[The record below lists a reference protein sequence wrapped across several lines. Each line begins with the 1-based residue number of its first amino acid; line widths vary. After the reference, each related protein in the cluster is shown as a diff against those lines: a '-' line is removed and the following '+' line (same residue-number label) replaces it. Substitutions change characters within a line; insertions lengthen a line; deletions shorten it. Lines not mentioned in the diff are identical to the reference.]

1 MFVIFILGKDK
12 VNINETTPSKAG
24 PTPHQYLVSI
34 DSLLLENSE
43 VITSQLQQTPITNPE
58 DNLVLSPI
66 NNVIV
71 ESSPS
76 PPPVVVKEPKIKDSK
91 I

>member
-1 MFVIFILGKDK
+1 MVIFILGKDK
-12 VNINETTPSKAG
+12 VDIDET
-24 PTPHQYLVSI
+24 TPHQYLVSI
-34 DSLLLENSE
+34 DSLLLENSQ